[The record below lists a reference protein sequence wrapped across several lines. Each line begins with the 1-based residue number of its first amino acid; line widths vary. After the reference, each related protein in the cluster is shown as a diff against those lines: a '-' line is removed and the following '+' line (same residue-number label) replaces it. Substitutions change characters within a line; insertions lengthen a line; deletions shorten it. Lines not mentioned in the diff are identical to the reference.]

1 MTSDELLF
9 LIKLLLAFVPFL
21 LFVLLNNK
29 TNMKKQIRYR
39 QFFMIPLALVYCI
52 VLFVLMTRI
61 SGWLGDR
68 AKLLIDKL
76 QAWKLEKAAEL
87 LRTIYT
93 NYLLLL
99 EVVLFNT
106 AAIFSLFFSS
116 GSLRPSSKA

>member
-61 SGWLGDR
+61 SGWLGDQ

-76 QAWKLEKAAEL
+76 QAWKLEKPALL
-87 LRTIYT
+87 LR
-93 NYLLLL
+93 L
-99 EVVLFNT
+99 
-106 AAIFSLFFSS
+106 S
-116 GSLRPSSKA
+116 R